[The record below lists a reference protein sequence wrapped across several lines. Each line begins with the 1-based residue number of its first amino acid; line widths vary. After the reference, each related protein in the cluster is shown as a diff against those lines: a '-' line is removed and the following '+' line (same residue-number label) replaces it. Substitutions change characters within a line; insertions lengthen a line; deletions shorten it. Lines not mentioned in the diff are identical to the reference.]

1 MINGI
6 LLTTSVI
13 TESMQGVIKKIY
25 TDKNK
30 GNGIF
35 TFSAFTALAS
45 CLFFVITGGSMT
57 FSPEVLPYSLGFAAS
72 YCIGMIFC
80 LLSIKHGT
88 LSFTALITSYSLVI
102 PTFFS
107 LAFLGESASVF
118 FAVGFVLL
126 VISLFF
132 INGKSGKI
140 KITPKWILYI
150 ILAFIGYGGCATIQT
165 VQQRVFGG
173 EYKNEFMTLALASV
187 TVVFFII
194 TLATERQTFVP
205 SLRHAP
211 LLSLLCG
218 TANGATNYI
227 VMVLVTS
234 MQASIVFPVISGGG
248 IIITWIVSKLIYKE
262 NLTAKQNIAL
272 VLGIISVVLMNL

>member
-1 MINGI
+1 M
-6 LLTTSVI
+6 
-13 TESMQGVIKKIY
+13 
-25 TDKNK
+25 
-30 GNGIF
+30 
-35 TFSAFTALAS
+35 
-45 CLFFVITGGSMT
+45 
-57 FSPEVLPYSLGFAAS
+57 
-72 YCIGMIFC
+72 
-80 LLSIKHGT
+80 
-88 LSFTALITSYSLVI
+88 
-102 PTFFS
+102 
-107 LAFLGESASVF
+107 
-118 FAVGFVLL
+118 
-126 VISLFF
+126 
-132 INGKSGKI
+132 
-140 KITPKWILYI
+140 
-150 ILAFIGYGGCATIQT
+150 
-165 VQQRVFGG
+165 FGG

-194 TLATERQTFVP
+194 TFATERQTFVP

>member
-1 MINGI
+1 MINAL
-6 LLTTSVI
+6 LLTASVI
-13 TESMQGVIKKIY
+13 TESVQGVIKKIY

-30 GNGIF
+30 GSGIF

-45 CLFFVITGGSMT
+45 CLFFVVTGGSMT
-57 FSPEVLPYSLGFAAS
+57 FNPEVIPYSLGFAAS

-118 FAVGFVLL
+118 FWIGFALL
-126 VISLFF
+126 VISLLF

-140 KITPKWILYI
+140 KITPSWIIYI
-150 ILAFIGYGGCATIQT
+150 ILAFVGYGGCATVQT
-165 VQQRVFGG
+165 VQQRVFTGA
-173 EYKNEFMTLALASV
+173 YKNEFMALALAIV

-194 TLATERQTFVP
+194 TFIAERDVFIP

-218 TANGATNYI
+218 SANGATNYL

-234 MQASIVFPVISGGG
+234 MQASIVFPVISGGC
-248 IIITWIVSKLIYKE
+248 IVITWLVSKLIYKE
-262 NLTAKQNIAL
+262 SLTIKQNTAL
-272 VLGIISVVLMNL
+272 ILGIASVVLMNL